1 MGITVQG
8 QILAHGAFQDSKSA
22 PSFALLCINHREKIA
37 WAQIVSFDNVTDK
50 VGWCNPSNWT
60 SKKLMLDDC
69 YSSLSK
75 KMATGLAPT
84 SCHFANCA
92 NTMQQPSPS
101 LRAIIKTS
109 EEVIWLS
116 QGVKTL
122 SIENEQLAS
131 VDLLR

>member
-60 SKKLMLDDC
+60 SKKLKLDNF
-69 YSSLSK
+69 YSSLNK
-75 KMATGLAPT
+75 KLASGVAPT
-84 SCHFANCA
+84 SCHFTNCA
-92 NTMQQPSPS
+92 NAMQPSF
-101 LRAIIKTS
+101 RAIIKTS

-116 QGVKTL
+116 QGVKKL